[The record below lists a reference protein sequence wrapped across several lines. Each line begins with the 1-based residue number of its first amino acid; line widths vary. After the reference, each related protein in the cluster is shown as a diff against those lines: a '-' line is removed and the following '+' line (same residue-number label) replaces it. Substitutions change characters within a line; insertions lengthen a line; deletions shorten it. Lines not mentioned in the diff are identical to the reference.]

1 MESTIQNLIKAQEI
15 QKNINQ
21 LEKEIQLMPLKRE
34 EIANKID
41 KTKKNINVSL
51 QEIAEIEKEIENL
64 TISIQE
70 KKKEIESLDE
80 DENTNTSSR
89 NEKEEKRK
97 DFVLQIDNYKKK
109 IEDLEEQKHKKA
121 KAIKSD
127 EASLE
132 GLKKDL
138 IEEDEYISKNKE
150 KKVIELENLKR
161 EKNETLSNVND
172 EIIEKFD
179 RIFQNKGDL
188 AIVPVYKNY
197 CSGCNMILPFSL
209 INRVRAQKEIIFC
222 PYCSRML
229 YYSEEEVL

>member
-1 MESTIQNLIKAQEI
+1 MEATIQNLIKAQEI
-15 QKNINQ
+15 QKSINQ
-21 LEKEIQLMPLKRE
+21 IEKEIQLMPVKRE
-34 EIANKID
+34 EIASKID
-41 KTKKNINVSL
+41 KTEKNIKSSQ
-51 QEIAEIEKEIENL
+51 QEIIEIEKEIQNL
-64 TISIQE
+64 TSLIEE
-70 KKKEIESLDE
+70 KKKEIENLDLDE
-80 DENTNTSSR
+80 NVNTSSR

-97 DFVLQIDNYKKK
+97 DLVLQIDNYKKK
-109 IEDLEEQKHKKA
+109 IEDLEEQKHKRS

-132 GLKKDL
+132 SLKKDL
-138 IEEDEYISKNKE
+138 TEEDDYISSNREKKINELNDMKNK
-150 KKVIELENLKR
+150 KNHTLENIG
-161 EKNETLSNVND
+161 D

-209 INRVRAQKEIIFC
+209 INKVRAQKEIIFC

-229 YYSEEEVL
+229 YFSEDEVL